1 MAFEVD
7 SRTLLNKL
15 AFGPS
20 EAELHG
26 IAKMGAEGWLAQQ
39 LNPPAEDD
47 CAARIASTHIR
58 LKYSSKTPEAEVDE
72 ERSLAV
78 LAQPIEQHWKVVEKA
93 LAGQERTFF
102 RTAAGSCA
110 RCWWISGT
118 TTSM

>member
-7 SRTLLNKL
+7 PRTLLNKL

-58 LKYSSKTPEAEVDE
+58 LKYVSKTPEAEVDE

-78 LAQPIEQHWKVVEKA
+78 LAQPIEQHWKVIEKA
-93 LAGQERTFF
+93 
-102 RTAAGSCA
+102 CA
-110 RCWWISGT
+110 S
-118 TTSM
+118 